1 MSVINGQMMTLPPLE
16 TLPPDIN
23 MNMSSI
29 VSPYDA
35 TCMMADNST
44 DDYYV
49 VYLGAV
55 AVSFSVV

>member
-1 MSVINGQMMTLPPLE
+1 MSVINGQMTLPPLE

-23 MNMSSI
+23 YNMSSI

-35 TCMMADNST
+35 TCIMADNST
-44 DDYYV
+44 GDYYV

-55 AVSFSVV
+55 AVSFSIV